1 MNPKYLIPVIA
12 LGLPLLA
19 AARPVKPGTL
29 TVTNPDGTKTEI
41 RHHGDEHFSY
51 TTDAKGDY
59 ILSYSGAKGWQ
70 KAVRNGM
77 VLKADAANIE
87 MLRAENEA
95 MNPESV
101 LPTRAGG
108 PARMAALTDE
118 GRSKFPCNQKVRSLV
133 VLVEYS
139 DKPFSIP
146 NAHEAFNK
154 LCNEEGYSDYN
165 ARGSAR
171 DYYHA
176 SSDGQFDVDF
186 DVYGPVKIPYTSA
199 YISGEEQNP
208 GTGKYANFSLLIK
221 SALEQL
227 DGQIDF
233 SKYDYDE
240 DGTVDNI
247 YFFYSGYGQADHFG
261 PGGTFLHDLVWPHQ
275 STYRGT
281 LVLDGKRI
289 GPYAC
294 SNEINGNA
302 PESNPYPDGIGAFC
316 HEFGHVLGLPDLYDT
331 AGGTTEVPEEWTVMC
346 SGSYNMNSTC
356 PPLFSAYERWV
367 CGWIEYNDMIEGNHY
382 TLQPNA
388 IRATNDQ
395 FGKPDFRSAR
405 MRIPFPSY
413 GTDNWNNEYFPD
425 EYFIVENRTKEGFDY
440 SLPTE
445 GALIWYIRFNAT
457 QWRMNRVNYN
467 GIARVRVM
475 KVPDGYGQAT
485 WPGTN
490 RNYFTSEDFSL
501 FNTSPNFKAFI
512 TSISYDPI
520 SHLVDFDYNK
530 ITDFPDVTTEISTDG
545 RLTESGRNIFL
556 LKWKPVEG
564 ATKYLLTVYCMR
576 NGKRSYING
585 FNETDMGDHTY
596 AIVRNITSSQW
607 SSEVHAYVRVVKD
620 VPSTETSQEITFYPE
635 QLEEG
640 SWAGISDV
648 ELDSQITVANGCIYA
663 PEGAQ
668 IYNLSGMRVA
678 GEGLAKGIYIV
689 RLAGKSVKVVVR

>member
-101 LPTRAGG
+101 LPTRAGA

-227 DGQIDF
+227 DDQIDF

-240 DGTVDNI
+240 DGRVDNI

-261 PGGTFLHDLVWPHQ
+261 PGGAFLHDLVWPHQ

-331 AGGTTEVPEEWTVMC
+331 RNGNTEVPGEWTVMC

-356 PPLFSAYERWV
+356 PPLFSAYERWL
-367 CGWIEYNDMIEGNHY
+367 CGWIEYNQAEEGKHY
-382 TLQPNA
+382 ELQA
-388 IRATNDQ
+388 HSIRATQEQ

-405 MRIPFPSY
+405 ISIPTASY
-413 GTDNWNNEYFPD
+413 GTDSWNGDFYRD
-425 EYFIVENRTKEGFDY
+425 EYLIVENRTKEGFDQ
-440 SLPTE
+440 SLPAE
-445 GALIWYIRFNAT
+445 GATIWYIRFDKQVWTSNVVCT
-457 QWRMNRVNYN
+457 GVP
-467 GIARVRVM
+467 RVRILSN
-475 KVPDGYGQAT
+475 PGY
-485 WPGTN
+485 TN
-490 RNYFTSEDFSL
+490 SKIWSQSERNYYSVDDFKELS
-501 FNTSPNFKAFI
+501 FYPSPNYKPFI
-512 TSISYDPI
+512 TGISYNPESNI
-520 SHLVDFDYNK
+520 VSFDYNK
-530 ITDFPDVTTEISTDG
+530 VSDFPSDVTTLRTEGRFVDG
-545 RLTESGRNIFL
+545 GKKVFRLSWDAI
-556 LKWKPVEG
+556 PG
-564 ATKYLLTVYCMR
+564 ATKYLLTVYTIKDGQRRYVNAM
-576 NGKRSYING
+576 
-585 FNETDMGDHTY
+585 NESDMGTNTSV
-596 AIVRNITSSQW
+596 IVRNALSSQW
-607 SSEVHAYVRVVKD
+607 NSEVHAYIRVIKELPSKEVSEEIVFVPAELTD
-620 VPSTETSQEITFYPE
+620 VS
-635 QLEEG
+635 
-640 SWAGISDV
+640 GIDDIQI
-648 ELDSQITVANGCIYA
+648 DSQITVANGCIYA
-663 PEGAQ
+663 PESAQ